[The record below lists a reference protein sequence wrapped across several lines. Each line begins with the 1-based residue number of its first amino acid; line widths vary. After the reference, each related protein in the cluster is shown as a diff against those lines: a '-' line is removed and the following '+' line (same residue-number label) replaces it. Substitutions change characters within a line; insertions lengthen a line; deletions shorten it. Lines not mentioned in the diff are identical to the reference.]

1 MRVLKRFLA
10 RAANFAARRRNDE
23 RLREEMEAHIAMQTE
38 ENLRAGMT
46 PVEARRQAVLKF
58 GAAGAVSE
66 GYQAEQGLPLLEEL
80 LGDSRFALRMLRRSP
95 GFAAIAILTIALGIG
110 ATTAIFS
117 VVDATLLHSLPY
129 PQPRELVKL
138 VDDLPG
144 ISALDVGLSVPEWRD
159 LQGSGI
165 FQYVSLIGG
174 GSVNLTG
181 SSQPQRIQFLNV
193 TPNYFALIGVKPELG
208 HGFNPQDQT
217 PGFTLEALISDGL
230 WKRAFGA
237 DPHILGK
244 NLRLDN
250 DLYHVIGVMP
260 AGFHDPGWTTA
271 QRNTEI
277 WLASGFAAAPAPPPV
292 RSPRVPLEAIARL
305 QPGLSIAA
313 AQSRLDALV
322 SSLQK
327 QYPDDY
333 PAKARW
339 TVRLVPLKESVVGN
353 VREPLAL
360 LLAAVGLVLLIGC
373 ANVANLLLARAGARA
388 REIAIRQ
395 AMGAARG
402 RLIRQL
408 LSESMILSFLGA
420 AAGLAILFGTRRLI
434 LRMIPESVP
443 RLNDISMNWSV
454 LLFALAIT
462 IASGIIFGLA
472 PAWQAR
478 QVNLVQVL
486 RREGRGLLGS
496 AEKSR
501 ARRIFVVTE
510 FALSLVLTIAAVLL
524 LRSFWDLYNV
534 RLGFNSRHV
543 MSVQAWLPIPNDPQ
557 TDPYRTASQEAVLLH
572 EVLRRVRT
580 LPGVKDVAV
589 GDMAAL
595 PLGHGRNDLNRFPLI
610 REGVEAPLNQVPVV
624 DAVMVTPEYFQL
636 LDISVLRGRIF
647 DNRDIETTQSVAMIN
662 EAMARAYWP
671 NEDAVGRRINLNLAK
686 PKWTTV
692 IGIVADA
699 HTESLA
705 DTSVPQIYLC
715 AYQRRPKDLAIFL
728 RGELDAAVIPEQVRE
743 QVQSVDSQLP
753 VFGARTLDDVLADSL
768 SGRRFSMEILAGFAL
783 TALLLAG
790 LGIYGVIS
798 FVVGQRTHEIGIR
811 LALGAQRASIL
822 KIVLREGMRLALV
835 GAAVGLAAALIASH
849 WMAGQ
854 LYGVRPTDPLT
865 FLAVAALLIVVALL
879 ACFIPACR
887 AMRLNPLTALRH
899 D

>member
-1 MRVLKRFLA
+1 
-10 RAANFAARRRNDE
+10 
-23 RLREEMEAHIAMQTE
+23 
-38 ENLRAGMT
+38 
-46 PVEARRQAVLKF
+46 
-58 GAAGAVSE
+58 
-66 GYQAEQGLPLLEEL
+66 
-80 LGDSRFALRMLRRSP
+80 
-95 GFAAIAILTIALGIG
+95 
-110 ATTAIFS
+110 
-117 VVDATLLHSLPY
+117 
-129 PQPRELVKL
+129 
-138 VDDLPG
+138 
-144 ISALDVGLSVPEWRD
+144 
-159 LQGSGI
+159 
-165 FQYVSLIGG
+165 
-174 GSVNLTG
+174 
-181 SSQPQRIQFLNV
+181 
-193 TPNYFALIGVKPELG
+193 
-208 HGFNPQDQT
+208 
-217 PGFTLEALISDGL
+217 
-230 WKRAFGA
+230 
-237 DPHILGK
+237 
-244 NLRLDN
+244 
-250 DLYHVIGVMP
+250 
-260 AGFHDPGWTTA
+260 
-271 QRNTEI
+271 
-277 WLASGFAAAPAPPPV
+277 
-292 RSPRVPLEAIARL
+292 
-305 QPGLSIAA
+305 
-313 AQSRLDALV
+313 
-322 SSLQK
+322 
-327 QYPDDY
+327 
-333 PAKARW
+333 
-339 TVRLVPLKESVVGN
+339 
-353 VREPLAL
+353 
-360 LLAAVGLVLLIGC
+360 
-373 ANVANLLLARAGARA
+373 
-388 REIAIRQ
+388 
-395 AMGAARG
+395 MGAARG

-434 LRMIPESVP
+434 LRMIPESLP

-478 QVNLVQVL
+478 QVNLVQAL

-496 AEKSR
+496 AEKSK

-524 LRSFWDLYNV
+524 LRSFWDLYKV
-534 RLGFNSRHV
+534 HLGFNSRHV

-572 EVLRRVRT
+572 EVLRRART
-580 LPGVKDVAV
+580 LPGVEDVAI

-610 REGVEAPLNQVPVV
+610 REGVEAPLNQLPVV
-624 DAVMVTPEYFQL
+624 DAVIVTPEYFQL
-636 LDISVLRGRIF
+636 LDISLLRGRIF
-647 DNRDIETTQSVAMIN
+647 DNRDIEITQSVAMIN
-662 EAMARAYWP
+662 EAMARTYWP
-671 NEDAVGRRINLNLAK
+671 NEDAVGRRINLNPAK

-699 HTESLA
+699 HTESLG

-728 RGELDAAVIPEQVRE
+728 RGELDAAVIPQQVRE

-798 FVVGQRTHEIGIR
+798 FVVGQRTHEIGVR

-835 GAAVGLAAALIASH
+835 GAAAGLAAALIASH

-865 FLAVAALLIVVALL
+865 FLAVAALLIGVALL
-879 ACFIPACR
+879 ACLIPACS
-887 AMRLNPLTALRH
+887 AMRLNPLIALRH

>member
-1 MRVLKRFLA
+1 MRVVKRFLA

-38 ENLRAGMT
+38 ENVRAGMT

-58 GAAGAVSE
+58 GAVGAVSE

-80 LGDSRFALRMLRRSP
+80 LGDSRFALRMLRKSP

-260 AGFHDPGWTTA
+260 TGFHDPGWTTA

-395 AMGAARG
+395 AMGAARA

-496 AEKSR
+496 AEKSG

-534 RLGFNSRHV
+534 RLGFNSRYV
-543 MSVQAWLPIPNDPQ
+543 ISVQAWLPIPNDPQ
-557 TDPYRTASQEAVLLH
+557 IDPYRTASQEAVLLH

-647 DNRDIETTQSVAMIN
+647 DHRDIETTQSVAMIN

-728 RGELDAAVIPEQVRE
+728 RGELDAALIPEQVRE

>member
-1 MRVLKRFLA
+1 MRALKRFLA
-10 RAANFAARRRNDE
+10 RAANFGARRRNDE
-23 RLREEMEAHIAMQTE
+23 RLREEMEAHLAMLTE

-58 GAAGAVSE
+58 GAVGAVSE
-66 GYQAEQGLPLLEEL
+66 DYQAEQGLPLLEEL
-80 LGDSRFALRMLRRSP
+80 LGDSRFALRMLRKSP

-117 VVDATLLHSLPY
+117 VVNATLLHPLPY

-144 ISALDVGLSVPEWRD
+144 IGALDVGLSVPEWRD

-181 SSQPQRIQFLNV
+181 SSQPERIQFLNV

-237 DPHILGK
+237 DPHVLGK

-277 WLASGFAAAPAPPPV
+277 WLASGFAGPPAPPPV
-292 RSPRVPLEAIARL
+292 RSPRLSLEAIARL
-305 QPGLSIAA
+305 QPGLSIAV

-327 QYPDDY
+327 QYPGDY

-353 VREPLAL
+353 VREPLTL
-360 LLAAVGLVLLIGC
+360 LLAAVGLVLLIAC

-395 AMGAARG
+395 AMGAARA

-434 LRMIPESVP
+434 LRMIPESLP
-443 RLNDISMNWSV
+443 RLNDISMSWSV
-454 LLFALAIT
+454 LLFALAISA
-462 IASGIIFGLA
+462 ASGIIFGLA

-478 QVNLVQVL
+478 QVNMVHVL

-543 MSVQAWLPIPNDPQ
+543 MSVRAWLPVPNDPQ
-557 TDPYRTASQEAVLLH
+557 SDPYRTPSQEALLLH
-572 EVLRRVRT
+572 EMLRRVRT
-580 LPGVKDVAV
+580 LPGVKDAAV

-595 PLGHGRNDLNRFPLI
+595 PLGHGRNDLNPFPLI
-610 REGVEAPLNQVPVV
+610 REGYEAPANQAPVV
-624 DAVMVTPEYFQL
+624 DAAIVSPEYFHL
-636 LDISVLRGRIF
+636 LGMSLLRGRIIG
-647 DNRDIETTQSVAMIN
+647 DRDIETTQSVAVIN
-662 EAMARAYWP
+662 EAMARTYWP
-671 NEDAVGRRINLNLAK
+671 NEDAVGKRINLNPAK

-699 HTESLA
+699 RTESLA
-705 DTSVPQIYLC
+705 EKSGPQIYLC
-715 AYQRRPKDLAIFL
+715 TYQRRPKDLAIFL
-728 RGELDAAVIPEQVRE
+728 RGELDTAAIPQQVRE

-822 KIVLREGMRLALV
+822 KAVLREGMGLALV
-835 GAAVGLAAALIASH
+835 GASVGVAAALIASH

-865 FLAVAALLIVVALL
+865 FLAVAALLIGVALL
-879 ACFIPACR
+879 ACYLPAR
-887 AMRLNPLTALRH
+887 SAMRVNPLTALRH
-899 D
+899 E

>member
-1 MRVLKRFLA
+1 
-10 RAANFAARRRNDE
+10 
-23 RLREEMEAHIAMQTE
+23 
-38 ENLRAGMT
+38 
-46 PVEARRQAVLKF
+46 
-58 GAAGAVSE
+58 
-66 GYQAEQGLPLLEEL
+66 
-80 LGDSRFALRMLRRSP
+80 
-95 GFAAIAILTIALGIG
+95 
-110 ATTAIFS
+110 
-117 VVDATLLHSLPY
+117 
-129 PQPRELVKL
+129 
-138 VDDLPG
+138 
-144 ISALDVGLSVPEWRD
+144 
-159 LQGSGI
+159 
-165 FQYVSLIGG
+165 LIGG

-181 SSQPQRIQFLNV
+181 SSQPERIQFLNV
-193 TPNYFALIGVKPELG
+193 TPNYFALIGVKPKLG

-260 AGFHDPGWTTA
+260 ASFHDPGWTTA

-277 WLASGFAAAPAPPPV
+277 WLASGFAAAPAPLPV
-292 RSPRVPLEAIARL
+292 RSPRLPLEMIARL

-333 PAKARW
+333 PAGARW

-353 VREPLAL
+353 VREPLTL
-360 LLAAVGLVLLIGC
+360 LLAAVGLVLLITC

-388 REIAIRQ
+388 REIAIRL
-395 AMGAARG
+395 AMGARRAR
-402 RLIRQL
+402 LVRQL
-408 LSESMILSFLGA
+408 LSESMILSFFGA
-420 AAGLAILFGTRRLI
+420 VAGLAILFGTRRLM
-434 LRMIPESVP
+434 LRMIPESLP
-443 RLNDISMNWSV
+443 RLNNISMNWSV
-454 LLFALAIT
+454 LLFAVAIT
-462 IASGIIFGLA
+462 IACGVIFGLA

-478 QVNLVQVL
+478 QVNLIQVL
-486 RREGRGLLGS
+486 RREGRGVLGS
-496 AEKSR
+496 AEKSKV
-501 ARRIFVVTE
+501 RRIFVITE
-510 FALSLVLTIAAVLL
+510 FSLSLVLTIAAVLL
-524 LRSFWDLYNV
+524 LRSFWDLYKV
-534 RLGFNSRHV
+534 RPGFDSRHV
-543 MSVQAWLPIPNDPQ
+543 MSIRTWLPIPNDPQ
-557 TDPYRTASQEAVLLH
+557 TDPYRTASQEAVLLR

-580 LPGVKDVAV
+580 LPGVKDAAV
-589 GDMAAL
+589 GGMAAL
-595 PLGHGRNDLNRFPLI
+595 PLGHARNDLNPFPLI
-610 REGVEAPLNQVPVV
+610 REGHEVPANQAPVV
-624 DAVMVTPEYFQL
+624 DAATVSPEYFNL
-636 LDISVLRGRIF
+636 LGISLLRGRIF
-647 DNRDIETTQSVAMIN
+647 GDRDIETTPPVGVIN

-671 NEDAVGRRINLNLAK
+671 NQDPVGTRINLNPAK

-705 DTSVPQIYLC
+705 GTSVPQIYLC

-728 RGELDAAVIPEQVRE
+728 RGELDPAAIPDQVRG

-783 TALLLAG
+783 MALLLAG

-798 FVVGQRTHEIGIR
+798 FIVGERTHEIGIR
-811 LALGAQRASIL
+811 LALGAQRASIM
-822 KIVLREGMRLALV
+822 KIVLREGMRLALA

-854 LYGVRPTDPLT
+854 LYGVRPTDPLA
-865 FLAVAALLIVVALL
+865 FLAVAGLLIVVALL
-879 ACFIPACR
+879 ACYVPARR

-899 D
+899 E

>member
-1 MRVLKRFLA
+1 MRALKRFLA
-10 RAANFAARRRNDE
+10 RATNFAARRRNDE
-23 RLREEMEAHIAMQTE
+23 RLREEMEEHLAMLTE

-58 GAAGAVSE
+58 GAVGSVRDE
-66 GYQAEQGLPLLEEL
+66 YQAEQGLPLLEEL
-80 LGDSRFALRMLRRSP
+80 LVDSRFALRMLRKSP
-95 GFAAIAILTIALGIG
+95 GFAAVSILTIAVGVG

-117 VVDATLLHSLPY
+117 VVDATLLHPLPY
-129 PQPRELVKL
+129 PQPRQLVKL

-144 ISALDVGLSVPEWRD
+144 IGARDVGLSVPEWRD
-159 LQGSGI
+159 LKGSGI

-181 SSQPQRIQFLNV
+181 SSQPERIQFLNV
-193 TPNYFALIGVKPELG
+193 TPNYFALIGVNPKLG

-230 WKRAFGA
+230 WKRVFGA

-250 DLYHVIGVMP
+250 DLYHVIGIMP

-277 WLASGFAAAPAPPPV
+277 WLASGFAGAPAPRPV
-292 RSPRVPLEAIARL
+292 RSPRIPLEAIARL

-353 VREPLAL
+353 VREPLTL
-360 LLAAVGLVLLIGC
+360 LLGAVGLVLLIAC
-373 ANVANLLLARAGARA
+373 ANVANLLLARASARA

-395 AMGAARG
+395 AMGAARA
-402 RLIRQL
+402 RLTRQL
-408 LSESMILSFLGA
+408 LSESMILSFLGG
-420 AAGLAILFGTRRLI
+420 AAGFAVLFATHRLI
-434 LRMIPESVP
+434 LRMIPESLP
-443 RLNDISMNWSV
+443 RLNAISMNWTV

-462 IASGIIFGLA
+462 LGSGIIFGLA

-478 QVNLVQVL
+478 QVNLIHVL

-496 AEKSR
+496 AEKSK

-510 FALSLVLTIAAVLL
+510 FAFSLVLTIAAVLL
-524 LRSFWDLYNV
+524 LRSFWDLYKV
-534 RLGFNSRHV
+534 RLGFDSRQV
-543 MSVQAWLPIPNDPQ
+543 MSVRAWLPVPNDPQ
-557 TDPYRTASQEAVLLH
+557 TDPYRTPSREAVLVR
-572 EVLRRVRT
+572 EVLRRVQT
-580 LPGVKDVAV
+580 LPGVKNAAV

-595 PLGHGRNDLNRFPLI
+595 PLGHGRNDLNPFPLI
-610 REGVEAPLNQVPVV
+610 REGHEVPSNQAPVV
-624 DAVMVTPEYFQL
+624 DAAIVSPEYFHL
-636 LDISVLRGRIF
+636 LGISLLRGRIF
-647 DNRDIETTQSVAMIN
+647 GEQDIETTPPVAVIN
-662 EAMARAYWP
+662 EAMARAHWP
-671 NEDAVGRRINLNLAK
+671 NQDPVGTRINLNLAK
-686 PKWTTV
+686 PRWTTV
-692 IGIVADA
+692 VGIVADA

-705 DTSVPQIYLC
+705 ETSVPQIYLC
-715 AYQRRPKDLAIFL
+715 MYQRRPKDLAIFL
-728 RGELDAAVIPEQVRE
+728 RGELDPAVIPEQVRE

-753 VFGARTLDDVLADSL
+753 VFGARTLDDVLDDSL
-768 SGRRFSMEILAGFAL
+768 SGRRFSMEILAAFAL

-798 FVVGQRTHEIGIR
+798 FVVGQRTHEMGIR
-811 LALGAQRASIL
+811 LALGAQRTSIL
-822 KIVLREGMRLALV
+822 NIVLREGMRLALV

-854 LYGVRPTDPLT
+854 LYGVRPTDPLAY
-865 FLAVAALLIVVALL
+865 LAVTGLLIVVALL
-879 ACFIPACR
+879 ACFVPAYR

-899 D
+899 E